1 MKVKMQNT
9 PIGKPAGVWID
20 HRKAVIV
27 ALTPDGEVT
36 TQIDSSVEKHPERSG
51 DSPMKGSY
59 ESAQVPADDSRQRD
73 LTGKLNIYYGKV
85 IGALHNYSS
94 ILIFGPGE
102 AKGELHARALKL
114 KLSERIVAV
123 ETEDKMT
130 DRQIAAKVRIHFDAA
145 APRMKTP
152 H

>member
-1 MKVKMQNT
+1 MKAKNQNT
-9 PIGKPAGVWID
+9 PVGKPAGVWID

-36 TQIDSSVEKHPERSG
+36 TQIDSHVEKHPERAG
-51 DSPMKGSY
+51 DSPLKGSY

-73 LTGKLNIYYGKV
+73 FTGKLNIYYGKV

-94 ILIFGPGE
+94 VLLFGPGE
-102 AKGELHARALKL
+102 AKGELHARAVRLKL
-114 KLSERIVAV
+114 GERIVAI

-130 DRQIAAKVRIHFDAA
+130 DRQIAAKVRAHFDALL
-145 APRMKTP
+145 PRSQA
-152 H
+152 HQ